1 MKKVIYLFAAT
12 LAFSIQGATIA
23 AELTENIDNGDLNKL
38 QRELCNNYGVT
49 QILTTNELDEI
60 LYVETT
66 SGTISYGGG
75 DDDGSSFT
83 VISNPPPLSISAQD
97 SINIL
102 CS

>member
-1 MKKVIYLFAAT
+1 MAAT
-12 LAFSIQGATIA
+12 LAFSIQGVTIA
-23 AELTENIDNGDLNKL
+23 AELTETIDNGDLSTL
-38 QRELCNNYGVT
+38 QNELCNNYAVT

-66 SGTISYGGG
+66 SGTITYGGG

-83 VISNPPPLSISAQD
+83 VISNPPPASISAQNG
-97 SINIL
+97 INTL